1 MSINFKSAEK
11 YHGILVYISEYAESD
26 YYSTKALLS

>member
-11 YHGILVYISEYAESD
+11 YHGILVYISEYAES